1 MIDSVTDDLD
11 AFKRRWEALSID
23 DKIDALYRAEAND
36 VELPPMLIPI
46 FEAMRDAD
54 NRIDDHR
61 RSNGRGDQP
70 DSVRPSMT

>member
-11 AFKRRWEALSID
+11 AFKRRWKALSID

-46 FEAMRDAD
+46 FEAVRDAD
-54 NRIDDHR
+54 
-61 RSNGRGDQP
+61 Q
-70 DSVRPSMT
+70 RPVLIITEDTTDEEINKFLFSHP

>member
-54 NRIDDHR
+54 NR
-61 RSNGRGDQP
+61 
-70 DSVRPSMT
+70 PSLTITEEAMDEEINQILFGHP